1 MKKGIQLVA
10 LLLIVVMS
18 SCTGGKDKAAVKQED
33 EKPRVK
39 VADVTARP
47 VDQIQDY
54 TATVEAEV
62 KNNIAPSSPVRIDR
76 ILVEVGDR
84 VSKGQKLVQM
94 DAANLTQTKLQL
106 DNQKIEF
113 NRIDELYKV
122 GGASKSEWDAAKMQL
137 DVKQTAYDNLVE
149 NTFLLSPINGVITA
163 RNYDNGDM
171 YSGGNPVLV
180 VEQITPVK
188 LMINVS
194 EGYFAKVKKGSPVA
208 VKVDGGRS
216 VCVRFLVGNV
226 DLGVDAQRQ
235 DLIRRVGV
243 VAIVMNVCIALGHV
257 GVFLH
262 LLGVQSL
269 YRQRRRGLFR

>member
-10 LLLIVVMS
+10 LLLTVVMS

-94 DAANLTQTKLQL
+94 DAANLTQTKLVG
-106 DNQKIEF
+106 I
-113 NRIDELYKV
+113 RIKKKRWHCL
-122 GGASKSEWDAAKMQL
+122 KSVMR
-137 DVKQTAYDNLVE
+137 VK
-149 NTFLLSPINGVITA
+149 PMHW
-163 RNYDNGDM
+163 RN
-171 YSGGNPVLV
+171 S
-180 VEQITPVK
+180 
-188 LMINVS
+188 
-194 EGYFAKVKKGSPVA
+194 
-208 VKVDGGRS
+208 
-216 VCVRFLVGNV
+216 
-226 DLGVDAQRQ
+226 
-235 DLIRRVGV
+235 
-243 VAIVMNVCIALGHV
+243 
-257 GVFLH
+257 
-262 LLGVQSL
+262 
-269 YRQRRRGLFR
+269 

>member
-10 LLLIVVMS
+10 LLLTVVMS

-94 DAANLTQTKLQL
+94 DAANLKQTKLQL
-106 DNQKIEF
+106 DNLRK
-113 NRIDELYKV
+113 RLYM
-122 GGASKSEWDAAKMQL
+122 ARSMQI
-137 DVKQTAYDNLVE
+137 Y
-149 NTFLLSPINGVITA
+149 GVISLLLCVVCTFFIYIGLQTLA
-163 RNYDNGDM
+163 VYTFGVALLLLVISLGISVKEILISVKALEFRLDN
-171 YSGGNPVLV
+171 V
-180 VEQITPVK
+180 TP
-188 LMINVS
+188 
-194 EGYFAKVKKGSPVA
+194 EEEKK
-208 VKVDGGRS
+208 
-216 VCVRFLVGNV
+216 
-226 DLGVDAQRQ
+226 
-235 DLIRRVGV
+235 
-243 VAIVMNVCIALGHV
+243 
-257 GVFLH
+257 
-262 LLGVQSL
+262 
-269 YRQRRRGLFR
+269 

>member
-10 LLLIVVMS
+10 LLLTVVMS

-106 DNQKIEF
+106 DNQQIEF

-122 GGASKSEWDAAKMQL
+122 GGASKSAWDAQKTSLEVARETYK
-137 DVKQTAYDNLVE
+137 NLVE
-149 NTFLLSPINGVITA
+149 NTQLLSPISGVVTA
-163 RNYDNGDM
+163 RNYDSGDM
-171 YSGGNPVLV
+171 YSGGMIDGSTSGSFFHWLIRLILFVVLWAVTYGIIAVVKWLTDNWVLV
-180 VEQITPVK
+180 LCI
-188 LMINVS
+188 M
-194 EGYFAKVKKGSPVA
+194 G
-208 VKVDGGRS
+208 
-216 VCVRFLVGNV
+216 
-226 DLGVDAQRQ
+226 
-235 DLIRRVGV
+235 GV
-243 VAIVMNVCIALGHV
+243 VAVVGIAAV
-257 GVFLH
+257 IAIII
-262 LLGVQSL
+262 
-269 YRQRRRGLFR
+269 RKRKNKAGLEVSTDESN